1 MGRLMAPMMRKQFPK
16 QMNTALA
23 DMKQHLEARVIG
35 HAKAA
40 QRPFRAAGRFAVEA
54 SGRFG

>member
-16 QMNTALA
+16 QMNAALA
-23 DMKQHLEARVIG
+23 DLKKHLEARVME

-40 QRPFRAAGRFAVEA
+40 
-54 SGRFG
+54 